1 MSTHDR
7 KSVRANVMRMPRL
20 RMTFRQCML
29 AGFLLIA
36 ALLSVA
42 ALRSWLLLEQHV
54 ERSRINGAQAL
65 LLSTAIQEI
74 AERTVDLERGAR
86 QYLVLRDPAV
96 LARVDES
103 GQRCLALLQQ
113 LETMTGPTL
122 AGVSE
127 AWRSTLVSLRQE
139 LTRAP
144 RSNAVLGTLVALTR
158 LNAELEQQGRRWVD
172 TRSQA
177 LIDELAASRVHVAFI
192 VGGAVLGAFAIA
204 LAMNWWLSRPVEK
217 LQGSIRRLGESR
229 LEEPVRVHGPVDMQ
243 LIGQR
248 LEWLRRRLRDLE
260 AERERALRHVAH
272 ELKTPLTA
280 LREGISLLK
289 DEVGGTLGTTQKEI
303 VDILQHNV
311 VTLQRH
317 IESLLRLNSV
327 SNEARSLNVQAI
339 DLPTLLEKAVQDRA
353 LQIQGRNLTVAT
365 TAPERACPLDEEKM
379 LVVLDNLL
387 SNAIDFS
394 PEYGQI
400 RLEASV
406 DGPYLRLLCA
416 DDGDG
421 VAEVDA
427 ERIFEPFVQGQR
439 QPPNPRQGS
448 GVGLSIVRELVLA
461 MGGSVR
467 LLPQERGA
475 KGAAFEIVLPVG
487 DACLW
492 EAA

>member
-1 MSTHDR
+1 MSTSDR
-7 KSVRANVMRMPRL
+7 KMVRANVMRVAKLRL
-20 RMTFRQCML
+20 TFRQCML

-54 ERSRINGAQAL
+54 ERSRLNGALAL
-65 LLSTAIQEI
+65 QLSTAIQEI

-86 QYLVLRDPAV
+86 QYMVLRDPAV
-96 LARVDES
+96 LARVNEN
-103 GQRCLALLQQ
+103 GNRCLALLQQ
-113 LETMTGPTL
+113 LETLAGPTL
-122 AGVSE
+122 SGVSE
-127 AWRSTLVSLRQE
+127 EWRSTLATLGQE
-139 LTRAP
+139 LGRTP
-144 RSNAVLGTLVALTR
+144 RSNAVLGTLAALTR
-158 LNAELEQQGRRWVD
+158 LNAELEQQGRRWID
-172 TRSQA
+172 TRSQS
-177 LIDELAASRVHVAFI
+177 LIDELAASRFHVAFL
-192 VGGAVLGAFAIA
+192 VVSTVLGAFAIA
-204 LAMNWWLSRPVEK
+204 LGMNWWLSRPVEK
-217 LQGSIRRLGESR
+217 LQESIRRLGESR
-229 LEEPVRVHGPVDMQ
+229 LDEPVRVHGPVDMQ

-289 DEVGGTLGTTQKEI
+289 DEVGGALGTTQKEI

-327 SNEARSLNVQAI
+327 SNEARNLNVQAV
-339 DLPTLLEKAVQDRA
+339 DLPSLLEKAVQDRA
-353 LQIQGRNLTVAT
+353 LQIQGRHLAVS
-365 TAPERACPLDEEKM
+365 TAAPDHACPMDEEKM
-379 LVVLDNLL
+379 LVALDNLL

-394 PEYGQI
+394 PERGRI
-400 RLEASV
+400 RLEASI
-406 DGPYLRLLCA
+406 DGPYLRILCA

-427 ERIFEPFVQGQR
+427 ERIFEPFVQGLR
-439 QPPNPRQGS
+439 QPLTPRQGS

-467 LLPQERGA
+467 LLPQEPED
-475 KGAAFEIVLPVG
+475 KGAAFEIVLPIG
-487 DACLW
+487 GECIRK
-492 EAA
+492 AA

>member
-1 MSTHDR
+1 
-7 KSVRANVMRMPRL
+7 MPRL
-20 RMTFRQCML
+20 SRRGDPEGRQ
-29 AGFLLIA
+29 GFLLIA

-260 AERERALRHVAH
+260 AERERALRHVSH

-280 LREGISLLK
+280 LKEGVSLLRE
-289 DEVGGTLGTTQKEI
+289 EVPGPLASGQREV

-311 VTLQRH
+311 RVLQEQ
-317 IESLLRLNSV
+317 IESLLTLNAAAFDARRLQLAPVKPKKLLAGVVQRRDLHSQARQLQV
-327 SNEARSLNVQAI
+327 ITEAPDQLV
-339 DLPTLLEKAVQDRA
+339 TLDA
-353 LQIQGRNLTVAT
+353 
-365 TAPERACPLDEEKM
+365 EKM
-379 LVVLDNLL
+379 TVVLDNLL

-394 PEYGQI
+394 PDNGEI
-400 RLEASV
+400 RLLVSHSEGLWRFECI
-406 DGPYLRLLCA
+406 DQGP
-416 DDGDG
+416 G
-421 VAEVDA
+421 VAEEDRQ
-427 ERIFEPFVQGQR
+427 RIFDPFVQGQR
-439 QPPNPRQGS
+439 VAPAPRQGS
-448 GVGLSIVRELVLA
+448 GVGLSIVRELVRA
-461 MGGSVR
+461 MGGRVY
-467 LLPQERGA
+467 LVPQERGA
-475 KGAAFEIVLPVG
+475 HFCVEIP
-487 DACLW
+487 D
-492 EAA
+492 EQ